1 MFSVRVSALA
11 LGTFFGALEGI
22 PVSSGIA
29 WAAAAIVLYP
39 ATVALFYTVYR
50 RSGHR
55 LGAPPRLGNAGLGLL
70 VVTWLFLL
78 FSGDPAVQRLALFT
92 AAAAAFSCGASLG
105 GNLAVIA
112 TGRRT
117 GFLDALRTMPRL
129 GREAKRHSWLAV
141 VSAARGGTP

>member
-11 LGTFFGALEGI
+11 LGTFFAALEGI
-22 PVSSGIA
+22 PVSGGIA

-39 ATVALFYTVYR
+39 VTVAIFYAAYR
-50 RSGHR
+50 RIGHHV
-55 LGAPPRLGNAGLGLL
+55 GAPPRLGNAGLGL
-70 VVTWLFLL
+70 VVVAWLFLL
-78 FSGDPAVQRLALFT
+78 FSGDPAVQKLALFT

-117 GFLDALRTMPRL
+117 GFLDALRAMFRQA
-129 GREAKRHSWLAV
+129 REAKRRSWLAA
-141 VSAARGGTP
+141 VSAARGAAP

>member
-11 LGTFFGALEGI
+11 LGTFFAALEGI
-22 PVSSGIA
+22 PVSGGIA

-39 ATVALFYTVYR
+39 VTVAIFYAAYR
-50 RSGHR
+50 RIGHHV
-55 LGAPPRLGNAGLGLL
+55 GAPPRLGNAGLGL
-70 VVTWLFLL
+70 VVVAWLFL

-105 GNLAVIA
+105 GHLAVIA

-117 GFLDALRTMPRL
+117 GFLDALRAMPRL
-129 GREAKRHSWLAV
+129 GREAKRHSWLAA